1 VAEAIAK
8 EEQAREGLATPA
20 ELGQGRSNASRTG
33 DCDKLTLRVFPFG
46 EEQFTLHFQ
55 SKASKELLR
64 ILEEAVP
71 LPPKAENAK

>member
-1 VAEAIAK
+1 V
-8 EEQAREGLATPA
+8 
-20 ELGQGRSNASRTG
+20 
-33 DCDKLTLRVFPFG
+33 RVFPFG